1 MLVLTRRP
9 GQSIIVGENVEL
21 VVVRI
26 EGDRVVLGI
35 EAPREIRVVR
45 TELLRAVEAE
55 NRESSL
61 ARERIRALVAG
72 G

>member
-1 MLVLTRRP
+1 MTATLRATGRVEPDEILTVLLASHGDP
-9 GQSIIVGENVEL
+9 A
-21 VVVRI
+21 VVTANLA
-26 EGDRVVLGI
+26 GPL
-35 EAPREIRVVR
+35 AVVR